1 MIGTMYYFL
10 LMVLYILVF
19 QISNV
24 GALDLV
30 NSGVGKISMLTS
42 GSSLKQSSDFS
53 NEEVTVEATE

>member
-1 MIGTMYYFL
+1 MIAIMYYFL

-30 NSGVGKISMLTS
+30 NTRIGKISILTS
-42 GSSLKQSSDFS
+42 VSSLKQSSDFS

>member
-1 MIGTMYYFL
+1 MIATMYYFL

-30 NSGVGKISMLTS
+30 NTGVGKISMLTS
-42 GSSLKQSSDFS
+42 VSSLKQSSDFS